1 MTPGIARKDMW
12 YWAPSTWLWHND
24 SVHSPSATSTDA
36 RSARHILIV
45 DDDPD
50 LRSLL
55 TQALERDGWIVE
67 GVTDGAAAL
76 RSLQDHLP
84 TVVLLD
90 LAMPCMD
97 GWAVLARRA
106 VEQAWLR
113 VPVVA
118 MSGNHSQGPTV
129 VELGANAFLP
139 KPFSLEL
146 LRATLEPYY
155 ARP

>member
-1 MTPGIARKDMW
+1 MARKDRW
-12 YWAPSTWLWHND
+12 HLAGSTWLRHND
-24 SVHSPSATSTDA
+24 RVQSPSTDVP
-36 RSARHILIV
+36 SERHVLIV
-45 DDDPD
+45 EDDPD
-50 LRSLL
+50 IRSLL
-55 TQALERDGWIVE
+55 ELALERDGWIVE
-67 GVTDGAAAL
+67 CVTDGAAAL

-84 TVVLLD
+84 NVVLLD
-90 LAMPCMD
+90 LAMPQMD

-118 MSGNHSQGPTV
+118 MSANHSHGPAV

-139 KPFSLEL
+139 KPFTVEQ
-146 LRATLEPYY
+146 LRATLEQHS

>member
-1 MTPGIARKDMW
+1 MAHKDRW
-12 YWAPSTWLWHND
+12 YWAGSSWLWHND
-24 SVHSPSATSTDA
+24 CVQTPSAASTDA
-36 RSARHILIV
+36 RSERHILIV
-45 DDDPD
+45 DDDPE

-67 GVTDGAAAL
+67 CVTDGAAAL

-84 TVVLLD
+84 SVVLLD

-97 GWAVLARRA
+97 GWTVLARRA
-106 VEQAWLR
+106 VEQAWMR

-146 LRATLEPYY
+146 LRATLELHY

>member
-1 MTPGIARKDMW
+1 
-12 YWAPSTWLWHND
+12 
-24 SVHSPSATSTDA
+24 VQSPSAASTDA
-36 RSARHILIV
+36 RSERHILIV

-50 LRSLL
+50 VRSVL
-55 TQALERDGWIVE
+55 TLALERDGWIVE
-67 GVTDGAAAL
+67 CVTDGAAAL

-84 TVVLLD
+84 SVLLLD
-90 LAMPCMD
+90 LAMPQMD

-106 VEQAWLR
+106 VEPAWMR

-118 MSGNHSQGPTV
+118 MSGDHRHGPPV

-139 KPFSLEL
+139 KPFSLEQ